1 MLYITFVLI
10 CQHALSVLLVLSLLL
25 LFNRDGLITL
35 IRLST
40 SRYYTTGLST
50 IAYDNFIILVHV
62 LYLTMSIC
70 STLIISISLI

>member
-10 CQHALSVLLVLSLLL
+10 CQHALSVLLLLSLLL

-62 LYLTMSIC
+62 LYLTTSKMVLYEYQIM
-70 STLIISISLI
+70 